1 MYQSRMRTQKGLHP
15 APTYWYTKRLHE
27 AGRSWLYRKSKLGK
41 SQMKND
47 QLLSVL
53 KQPLEPNNLSEDF
66 RSLSIENQETVR
78 KIQTEINQTK
88 FSVGDIDFQLAQLEL
103 KKTELI
109 QKIHTDMLNLNKTL
123 TDIACE
129 LGIDPKMEK
138 WNIDLTATE
147 LGFKRVG

>member
-1 MYQSRMRTQKGLHP
+1 
-15 APTYWYTKRLHE
+15 
-27 AGRSWLYRKSKLGK
+27 
-41 SQMKND
+41 MKND